1 MLPDGVR
8 RPRAAF
14 ENMPEFKRDGLRLH
28 YEDLGGPPEK
38 TVVLLHGLLISARMM
53 ELYAEALKQRFRPV
67 TLDLHGH
74 GASSRPREAS
84 RYTMSEFAKDLIAL
98 ADHLELERIGVFGT
112 SLGADAALEA
122 MLDAPDRFAAAV
134 LEMPVLER
142 GAKFARR
149 AFKPFAVAMKTRYAP
164 RMLRT
169 VARRL
174 PRNRLFAG
182 FPEAAKILAQDPLVG
197 VAVIEGL
204 LAEERSD
211 RWADVEGC
219 PVPTLVIA
227 HRRDPLHA
235 FGDAQQLA
243 RRLPNGRLL
252 VADGPT
258 ELRLRPRRIMAEVN
272 TFLERAFDQVAEAPG
287 RASG

>member
-1 MLPDGVR
+1 
-8 RPRAAF
+8 
-14 ENMPEFKRDGLRLH
+14 MPEFKRDGLRLH
-28 YEDLGGPPEK
+28 YEDLGGGSER
-38 TVVLLHGLLISARMM
+38 TVVLLHGLLISTRMM
-53 ELYAEALKQRFRPV
+53 SPFAERLKQRFRPV

-74 GASSRPREAS
+74 GLSSRPRDPG
-84 RYTMSEFAKDLIAL
+84 RYTMFEFAKDVVAL
-98 ADHLELERIGVFGT
+98 ADELAVQKIAVFGS

-122 MLDAPDRFAAAV
+122 MLDAPDRFAGAV

-142 GAKFARR
+142 GARFARR
-149 AFKPFAVAMKTRYAP
+149 LFRPFGAALKSRYAP
-164 RMLRT
+164 RALT
-169 VARRL
+169 VAARRL
-174 PRNRLFAG
+174 PQSRLFAG
-182 FPEAAKILAQDPLVG
+182 WPEAAKVLAQDPLAG

-204 LAEERSD
+204 LADPPRD
-211 RWADVEGC
+211 RWNEVERC
-219 PVPTLVIA
+219 RVPALVVA

-272 TFLERAFDQVAEAPG
+272 TFLERAFERSASEPG